1 MQITPH
7 HPEDLEQLRQRS
19 QQERDAKQRDR
30 YRAVVLALE
39 SHSAP
44 EIARTLARSRRCVQ
58 LWVYAYR
65 DHGPEGLRPKRQS
78 GCPSKLP
85 IEKQPSFR
93 ERLLA
98 GPTEADGVCT
108 LRARDIRR
116 ILQQEFGVEYT
127 VAGVYDLLHRLGFS
141 CLAPRPRHRKND
153 PAQMQQW
160 VEQAPLLSRPQP
172 NSTPAARSRSGSK
185 MKPGSANKEP

>member
-1 MQITPH
+1 MRIKAH
-7 HPEDLEQLRQRS
+7 RPEDLEQL
-19 QQERDAKQRDR
+19 QERGRQERNAKQRDR

-39 SHSAP
+39 GHSAP
-44 EIARTLARSRRCVQ
+44 QIARMLARPRRCVQ

-65 DHGPEGLRPKRQS
+65 DHGLEALRPKRQP

-85 IEKQPSFR
+85 VEKQPSFR

-98 GPTEADGVCT
+98 GPTARDGVCT
-108 LRARDIRR
+108 LRAKDVRR
-116 ILQQEFGVEYT
+116 ILQEEFGAQYT
-127 VAGVYDLLHRLGFS
+127 LPGVYDLLHRLGFS

-160 VEQAPLLSRPQP
+160 VEQAPLLSRPRP
-172 NSTPAARSRSGSK
+172 NSTPDGKSKSGSR
-185 MKPGSANKEP
+185 MKPGSASKEP

>member
-1 MQITPH
+1 MQITAH
-7 HPEDLEQLRQRS
+7 HPQDLEQLRQRS
-19 QQERDAKQRDR
+19 RPQRDAKQRDR

-39 SHSAP
+39 GHSAP
-44 EIARTLARSRRCVQ
+44 EIARTLARSRRFVQ

-65 DHGPEGLRPKRQS
+65 DQGLDAIGPKRQS

-85 IEKQPSFR
+85 VARQPSFK

-98 GPTEADGVCT
+98 GPTETDGVCT
-108 LRARDIRR
+108 LRAKDIRR
-116 ILQQEFGVEYT
+116 ILHEEFGVEYSL
-127 VAGVYDLLHRLGFS
+127 AGVYDLLHRLGFS

-153 PAQMQQW
+153 PAAMQQW

-172 NSTPAARSRSGSK
+172 STIPASPSRSGSK
-185 MKPGSANKEP
+185 TKPESASKEP

>member
-1 MQITPH
+1 MQIKPH

-19 QQERDAKQRDR
+19 RQQRDAKQRDR

-39 SHSAP
+39 GHSAP

-58 LWVYAYR
+58 IWVYAYR
-65 DHGPEGLRPKRQS
+65 DRGLEALGPKRQP

-85 IEKQPSFR
+85 VAKQSSFR
-93 ERLLA
+93 DRLLG
-98 GPTEADGVCT
+98 GPTARDGVCT
-108 LRARDIRR
+108 LRAKDIRR
-116 ILQQEFGVEYT
+116 ILREEFAVEYT

-153 PAQMQQW
+153 PAQMQRW
-160 VEQAPLLSRPQP
+160 VEQAPLLSRPQSS
-172 NSTPAARSRSGSK
+172 STPASKSRSGSK
-185 MKPGSANKEP
+185 MKPGSASKEP

>member
-1 MQITPH
+1 MQIKPH

-19 QQERDAKQRDR
+19 RQQRDAKQRDHC
-30 YRAVVLALE
+30 RAVVLALE
-39 SHSAP
+39 GHRAP
-44 EIARTLARSRRCVQ
+44 EIAQILARSRRSVQ

-65 DHGPEGLRPKRQS
+65 DRGLEGLGLKRQP

-85 IEKQPSFR
+85 VAKQPSFR

-98 GPTEADGVCT
+98 GPTAGDGVCT

-116 ILQQEFGVEYT
+116 ILREEFSVEYT

-160 VEQAPLLSRPQP
+160 VEQAPPLSRPQP
-172 NSTPAARSRSGSK
+172 SNTPASPSKSGSK
-185 MKPGSANKEP
+185 MKPGSASKEL

>member
-1 MQITPH
+1 MQIQAH
-7 HPEDLEQLRQRS
+7 HPDDLEQLRQRS
-19 QQERDAKQRDR
+19 RQERNAKQRDR

-39 SHSAP
+39 GRTAP
-44 EIARTLARSRRCVQ
+44 EIAKTLARSRRFVQ
-58 LWVYAYR
+58 LWAYTYR
-65 DHGPEGLRPKRQS
+65 DHGLDAIAPKRQS

-85 IEKQPSFR
+85 KAQEPSFK

-108 LRARDIRR
+108 LRAKDIRR
-116 ILQQEFGVEYT
+116 ILQEEFGVQYSL
-127 VAGVYDLLHRLGFS
+127 AGVYDLLHRLGFS

-153 PAQMQQW
+153 PAAMQQW

-172 NSTPAARSRSGSK
+172 SNIPASPSRSGSRT
-185 MKPGSANKEP
+185 KPGSASKEP